1 MHIRKLSSTNAFVA
15 IDLADAPGHGVV
27 RCAPK
32 ILQGGAKELAR
43 SSTYALALLERR
55 ETGISAGISATV
67 DDRDTAVSAFASEVA
82 DWDGGY
88 RLIAAKGVDAGSL
101 GAIEQIHNP
110 ALLAAGAVAAGL
122 AACPD
127 AKTAVVDSS
136 GGPELLEELAAR
148 GLTVTV
154 TEQPLTTEADL
165 LFIGFK
171 VGAIDHG
178 AADMLRVRAVVPIG
192 PLPLTTKAVAH
203 CHRNG
208 VLALPDFVTTA
219 GTLLD
224 NATDARD
231 AIATIVTAVVDHD
244 DGPVLGACERA
255 EAFLASWQ
263 SELPFGRPMAA

>member
-1 MHIRKLSSTNAFVA
+1 MHIHKLNSTNAFVA
-15 IDLADAPGHGVV
+15 VDLADAPGHGVV

-32 ILQGGAKELAR
+32 ILQGGAKEMAR
-43 SSTYALALLERR
+43 SNTYALALLERR
-55 ETGISAGISATV
+55 ETGISAGINAIV
-67 DDRDTAVSAFASEVA
+67 DDCETAVSVFASEVA
-82 DWDGGY
+82 GWDAGY

-101 GAIEQIHNP
+101 GAIEQINNP
-110 ALLAAGAVAAGL
+110 ELLAAGAVAGGL

-127 AKTAVVDSS
+127 AETVVVDNS
-136 GGPELLEELAAR
+136 GGPELLAELSAR

-154 TEQPLTTEADL
+154 ADQPLTTEADL

-171 VGAIDHG
+171 VGAIDHR
-178 AADMLRVRAVVPIG
+178 AADLLRVRAVVPIG

-219 GTLLD
+219 GSLLG
-224 NATDARD
+224 NADDARD
-231 AIATIVTAVVDHD
+231 AIANIVTEVVGHA

-255 EAFLASWQ
+255 EAFLAGWQ